1 MFSRYPT
8 QTGETYVSQDY
19 QDSLLYSQ
27 AVMEEEMSSG
37 DGTACRH
44 SQALGRANPYD
55 TSPSDLAMQES
66 AEINLSPIFYDY
78 QNCECIPG
86 YVKKYVVEKGRRFAN
101 ASYDD
106 GMHSVAVCERVN
118 VGAIIGGVFGAFVVV
133 AVVLG
138 MYFGL
143 FRKKSERARF
153 LQRKKRGPPEE
164 GESLVVVATDVE
176 GSTELWEWDG
186 DVMSA
191 ATDIHDKLLRRLLPK
206 YFGYEVHTEGDSFL
220 CAFHEPM
227 DAVRWALTVQHALLL
242 CDWPE
247 RLDYGPHASTE
258 YVKMPGAA
266 RHAGTASSSR
276 SASRTRSASSQAR
289 AGDGEEGEEEPGE
302 NSMTSALENTR
313 VLYHG
318 LRVRM
323 GICTGE
329 AEAVVVEERNHRV
342 AYRGG
347 IAELVP
353 KMADLAPGGSVLID
367 GPTYQALTTRG
378 LQLAGEEP
386 GSSRFL
392 GFMGR
397 GGGRDSGTALGLAG
411 LGLTGLSLSVHGSG
425 QSSGTYFVEK
435 NKSND
440 FYSRASGRSRFSNL
454 KSTKS
459 LKSRAQSRAAS
470 SFDSA
475 IANAG
480 NRAAVL
486 NLGVALVGGK
496 LIDVTAVST
505 ASLAPRF
512 IAFMDEMQISRESY
526 CTNGFYQ
533 APLTREAVQATGPG
547 FFVGEFDP
555 RATVLPKMAI
565 AFTGIEGFGSIA
577 KESPALAEAVL
588 LQQEQILRLVA
599 LRFGGT
605 LCQQSNESLMFA
617 FWAAEDALAFG
628 LACQLAFHNATWPKG
643 TTKIKACQEEMAD
656 GLCMFQGPRLK
667 VGVFEGQPTATMVHP
682 TLGRPDYFG
691 PLVNR
696 AARIAYGVALGGQVV
711 TELSTAVE
719 VMARWQRR
727 KGGFHNFSTLN
738 YCFADHRTH
747 TVTLREVGEFKFKG
761 VSQPVK
767 CANLVLEDFRG
778 RSKLWS
784 KSQRAPD
791 AKVASVQNGGDSV
804 RAMASTS
811 RVSQLAAAAREGP
824 RLLQRAV
831 SWKRVGV
838 HFGVEEDS
846 RSDASMEVD
855 PPQMCA
861 KLGLATVPPS
871 LDLLETVKFYCAQ
884 PGVAQTLQ
892 SLSSADLSG
901 RSSFRTFGSLRDST
915 RESPGRGTSL
925 RKGEHLEEDWH
936 EEVGSGWRES
946 PPPGSAVVE
955 MTFLGGEDGDA
966 GGPVEPSGPAVEG

>member
-19 QDSLLYSQ
+19 QDSLLYSN
-27 AVMEEEMSSG
+27 AVMEEEMSM
-37 DGTACRH
+37 DDETACRH
-44 SQALGRANPYD
+44 SRARSAASPYD
-55 TSPSDLAMQES
+55 TYHASDLNMQES
-66 AEINLSPIFYDY
+66 AEIQLSPIFYGY
-78 QNCECIPG
+78 QNCECISG
-86 YVKKYVVEKGRRFAN
+86 YVKKMKEEEGRRFAN
-101 ASYDD
+101 ASYYD
-106 GMHSVAVCERVN
+106 GVHKVAVCEKVN
-118 VGAIIGGVFGAFVVV
+118 VGAIVGGAFGAFVAV

-143 FRKKSERARF
+143 FRKKSERARL
-153 LQRKKRGPPEE
+153 LQRKKRGPPME
-164 GESLVVVATDVE
+164 GEPLVVVATDVE

-258 YVKMPGAA
+258 YAKTPGAA
-266 RHAGTASSSR
+266 RRAGTVSSSR
-276 SASRTRSASSQAR
+276 SVSRTRSASSQTRAR
-289 AGDGEEGEEEPGE
+289 DGEEREEDSGE

-397 GGGRDSGTALGLAG
+397 GGGRDSSTALDLAGLGLAG
-411 LGLTGLSLSVHGSG
+411 LSLSSRASG
-425 QSSGTYFVEK
+425 QASSMYFVEK
-435 NKSND
+435 NKSNN

-454 KSTKS
+454 KSRAS
-459 LKSRAQSRAAS
+459 SRAPQSRAAS
-470 SFDSA
+470 SFDAA
-475 IANAG
+475 IANAD

-505 ASLAPRF
+505 TSLAPRF
-512 IAFMDEMQISRESY
+512 IAFMNEMQISRDSY
-526 CTNGFYQ
+526 CTNGFFQ
-533 APLTREAVQATGPG
+533 APLTQEAVQATGPG

-555 RATVLPKMAI
+555 RATALPNMAI
-565 AFTGIEGFGSIA
+565 AFTGIEDFGSIA

-643 TTKIKACQEEMAD
+643 TTKIKACREEMAD

-711 TELSTAVE
+711 TELSTAME

-727 KGGFHNFSTLN
+727 KGSFHNFSTLN

-747 TVTLREVGEFKFKG
+747 TVALREVGEFKFKG

-784 KSQRAPD
+784 KSQRARD
-791 AKVASVQNGGDSV
+791 AKVASVQNGGDS
-804 RAMASTS
+804 ASAS
-811 RVSQLAAAAREGP
+811 RISQLAASAREGP
-824 RLLQRAV
+824 GLLQRAK

-838 HFGVEEDS
+838 RFGVEEDA
-846 RSDASMEVD
+846 RSDASVEVE

-901 RSSFRTFGSLRDST
+901 RSSFRTFGSLRDSM
-915 RESPGRGTSL
+915 RESLGRDTAL
-925 RKGEHLEEDWH
+925 RNGEHLEEDWH

-955 MTFLGGEDGDA
+955 MTLWGGKDGEA
-966 GGPVEPSGPAVEG
+966 GGPVEPSGPTVEG